1 VNKTELIQKLEERT
15 DLSKSDAQG
24 AVDALFSASD
34 GIIATELKKGNKV
47 QITGF
52 GSFETRK
59 RGARKGRNPQTG
71 QEINIGPSTSASFKA
86 GKGLK
91 DAVS

>member
-1 VNKTELIQKLEERT
+1 MNKTELIQQLADRA
-15 DLSKSDAQG
+15 DLSKSDAQN
-24 AVDALFSASD
+24 AIDALFSSSD
-34 GIIATELKKGNKV
+34 GIIVKELKKGNKV

-59 RGARKGRNPQTG
+59 RGARKGRNPRTG
-71 QEINIGPSTSASFKA
+71 EEIKIGPSTSASFKA